1 MKRLLLDASVAL
13 AWCLRQE
20 EFIPDVDVV
29 ISYVRRQTGV
39 VPRFFWNEVRSVLLR
54 SERRGLIGPRTV
66 EDHLEDL
73 RDLPLVTDDAS
84 DESLILTL
92 SRRHQLSGY
101 DAEYLETAIRE
112 DCELVTFDKA
122 LDRAGRAERVVFD
135 SWRAV
140 P

>member
-1 MKRLLLDASVAL
+1 MKRVLLDASVAL

-29 ISYVRRQTGV
+29 ISYLERQTGV
-39 VPRFFWNEVRSVLLR
+39 VPRYFWFEVRSVLLR
-54 SERRGLIGPRTV
+54 AERRGKIEVGSV
-66 EDHLEDL
+66 EQHLHDL
-73 RDLPLVTDDAS
+73 RDLPLVTDDVS
-84 DESLILTL
+84 DEERILSL

-101 DAEYLETAIRE
+101 DTEYLAAAIRE

-122 LDRAGRAERVVFD
+122 LYRAGRAEHVVFD
-135 SWRAV
+135 SWRTT